1 MSDKTN
7 AEKLQIKDDSVI
19 WVIST
24 NDEEGAL
31 LDPLP
36 EGADTVDEA
45 TEGMSAAV
53 LFVEDRASLASYLDE
68 VLPQLGSTP
77 VIWISYPKGN
87 RTDIN
92 RDSIGELIADY
103 GWRLVSNV
111 SLDDVWSAVRLKQ
124 V

>member
-1 MSDKTN
+1 MSDQSN
-7 AEKLQIKDDSVI
+7 AEKLRIKEDFVV

-24 NDEEGAL
+24 NDEESAL

-36 EGADTVDEA
+36 DGAETVDEA
-45 TEGMSAAV
+45 TDSMKAAI
-53 LFVEDRASLASYLDE
+53 LFVEDRASLTSYLDE

-77 VIWISYPKGN
+77 VIWICFPKGN
-87 RTDIN
+87 RSDVN
-92 RDSIGELIADY
+92 RDSIWELVGEY

-124 V
+124 L